1 MTELENLKI
10 DLFALVERVST
21 LSTQNEGTFTFTKE
35 QLLSYSKFLIDETIE
50 NIKTNIE
57 NDLDEDCL
65 DEAIELELDYNRA
78 IEVSIDIRAVRCQI
92 RSIVDDSVDK
102 DALENSLNE
111 GLEHVFTSEEIS
123 KYLTKI

>member
-10 DLFALVERVST
+10 DLFALVERVSA

-92 RSIVDDSVDK
+92 RSIVDDSVATGDME
-102 DALENSLNE
+102 DSVICALGHIGYTFEDRPLSN
-111 GLEHVFTSEEIS
+111 I
-123 KYLTKI
+123 